1 MNVVILYGGESN
13 EREVSIQTATHM
25 QHELERAIHERGDDI
40 TVTTLDVVDGFV
52 QKLIHLSPHYAL
64 NAIHGYKGEDGR
76 IQSVLELLNIPYYG
90 SGVESSVATMD
101 KLLFKYLM
109 VANNITTPAY
119 TTTSTPLT
127 SIPPLGTK
135 ASPIPSKCVVK
146 VPRSGS
152 SIGVYISDSS
162 SILEDST
169 AALHQASG
177 TLGNS
182 VQGEILI
189 EECIEGVECTV
200 PILNGVAY
208 TPILITPPSNSF
220 YSYDAKYEYKHGK
233 TDYIVADDLRPSL
246 MSSLKSASER
256 VFALCGCSGIA
267 RVDFIL
273 QGSTLADIFVKES
286 SEVSMHVLE
295 VNTVPGMTSTSLVPK
310 ILLHNNI
317 SLGEI
322 LLETISNKK

>member
-13 EREVSIQTATHM
+13 EREISIQTATHM
-25 QHELERAIHERGDDI
+25 QQELERAIHKSGKGI

-52 QKLIHLSPHYAL
+52 EKLISLNPQYAL

-76 IQSVLELLNIPYYG
+76 IQSVLEMLNIPYYG
-90 SGVESSVATMD
+90 SDVESSVVTMD
-101 KLLFKYLM
+101 KLLFKYLLD
-109 VANNITTPAY
+109 AHNITTPAY
-119 TTTSTPLT
+119 TTTSTPL
-127 SIPPLGTK
+127 SSVPPLGND
-135 ASPIPSKCVVK
+135 SSPSKCVVK

-169 AALHQASG
+169 AALQQAAG
-177 TLGNS
+177 TQGNS
-182 VQGEILI
+182 SQGEILI

-200 PILNGVAY
+200 PMLNGVAY
-208 TPILITPPSNSF
+208 TPILITPPPNSF
-220 YSYDAKYEYKHGK
+220 YSYDAKYEYKHGR

-246 MSSLKSASER
+246 IESLKSTSER
-256 VFALCGCSGIA
+256 VFALCGCSAIA

-273 QGSTLADIFVKES
+273 QGATLDDIFTKEAPD
-286 SEVSMHVLE
+286 VALHILE
-295 VNTVPGMTSTSLVPK
+295 INTVPGMTATSLVPK

-322 LLETISNKK
+322 LLETISDKK